1 MLKIAHLTSAHPR
14 YDIRIY
20 IKMCRSLA
28 SAGHDVSL
36 VVADGLPDEN
46 KDAVKIYGVKK
57 DKNRLLRILKSPRS
71 VYKKA
76 LSLDADMY
84 HLHDPELIPVGV
96 KLKKKGK
103 KVIFDSHEDYPS
115 QMLHKPYMNKY
126 LLKIISKIYAM
137 YEKLALKK
145 LDCIIAAAPF
155 ISDRI
160 SQWHP
165 VVKVIYNHPLLEE
178 FNNLVRQ
185 PLPEGA
191 IPSVCY
197 AGGLTEIRGIREMV
211 KAMGLCTNEVRLKLA
226 GNFAPLSLRDEVV
239 KMKGWEKTEELGF
252 LDRKNIQEVL
262 CSSIAGLVVL
272 WPTVNDM
279 NSFPIKMFE
288 YMASELPVIAS
299 NFPVYKDIVEGNKC
313 GICVDPLKPEEIA
326 SAIDFIVTNSE
337 QAFEMGKNGKMAV
350 NEKYNWDIE
359 KDKLFDMYSEIKS
372 ISK

>member
-1 MLKIAHLTSAHPR
+1 MLKICHLTSAHPR
-14 YDIRIY
+14 YDIRIF

-28 SAGHDVSL
+28 SAGHNVSL
-36 VVADGLPDEN
+36 VVADGLSDEN

-57 DKNRLLRILKSPRS
+57 GKNRLLRMLKSPRR

-76 LSLDADMY
+76 LLLDADIY
-84 HLHDPELIPVGV
+84 HLHDPELIPIGL
-96 KLKKKGK
+96 KLKKKGG

-115 QMLHKPYMNKY
+115 QFLHKPYMNKY
-126 LLKIISKIYAM
+126 LLKIISKL
-137 YEKLALKK
+137 YEKYEKTALKK
-145 LDCIIAAAPF
+145 FDCIISAAPF

-160 SQWHP
+160 SQWHS
-165 VVKVIYNHPLLEE
+165 VVIDIYNYPLLEE
-178 FNNLVRQ
+178 FNNIERQ
-185 PLPEGA
+185 PIQNDG

-197 AGGLTEIRGIREMV
+197 AGYITEIRGIKEMV
-211 KAMGLCTNEVRLKLA
+211 KAMTFCTNDVRLKLA
-226 GNFAPLSLRDEVV
+226 GTFSPQSLRVEVV

-252 LDRKNIQEVL
+252 LDRKDIGELL
-262 CSSIAGLVVL
+262 CTSIAGLVVL

-288 YMASELPVIAS
+288 YMAAGLPVIAS

-326 SAIDFIVTNSE
+326 SAIDFVVNNSE
-337 QAFEMGKNGKMAV
+337 QAIKMGKNGRNAI

-359 KDKLFDMYSEIKS
+359 NDKLSNMYSGLR
-372 ISK
+372 